1 MHLLAIIIIN
11 KPLAASLFLTRFIGF
26 VRLAKARRPSRLKTP
41 PRMEEAM
48 RNTRYWLMGILLVV
62 LGLVLLGCASS
73 STSLTPQ
80 VQGPQTTEQLLSAAG
95 FKQIYPSTPAQKAK
109 LSNMPQ
115 KQIFLISKGPKVYY
129 VYADASGCGCLYAG
143 NQQKYQNFMN
153 LATQAQF
160 AAERYQAAQ
169 MEAWDW
175 GTWGPGWWGETGEME

>member
-1 MHLLAIIIIN
+1 
-11 KPLAASLFLTRFIGF
+11 
-26 VRLAKARRPSRLKTP
+26 
-41 PRMEEAM
+41 M
-48 RNTRYWLMGILLVV
+48 RNTRYWLMGMLMVI
-62 LGLVLLGCASS
+62 LGLVLLGCA
-73 STSLTPQ
+73 TSGTDSMTPQ
-80 VQGPQTTEQLLSAAG
+80 VQGPQTLEQLLSAAG

-115 KQIFLISKGPKVYY
+115 KQTFLISKGPKVYY

-175 GTWGPGWWGETGEME
+175 GTWGPGWYGETGEMY

>member
-1 MHLLAIIIIN
+1 MHN
-11 KPLAASLFLTRFIGF
+11 P
-26 VRLAKARRPSRLKTP
+26 
-41 PRMEEAM
+41 
-48 RNTRYWLMGILLVV
+48 RYWLMGILLVV
-62 LGLVLLGCASS
+62 LGSVFLGCA
-73 STSLTPQ
+73 TSGTESMTPQ
-80 VQGPQTTEQLLSAAG
+80 VQGPQTLEQLLSAAG

-109 LSNMPQ
+109 LNNMPQ

-143 NQQKYQNFMN
+143 NQQKYQAFMN

-175 GTWGPGWWGETGEME
+175 DTWGPGYWGETGFME